1 LPNTGTKFI
10 NKNNIPNEMHQI
22 KNFKPR
28 LYQETILN
36 TCVNN
41 NTLVVLPT
49 GLGKTKIGILTA
61 IARLNQYPN
70 SKVLFLTPTKPL
82 ANQIFQEFKES
93 TNTEDI
99 SLFTGAV
106 SPAKRKELYKT
117 SKIIISTPQG
127 IENDIINNSINLNDL
142 SLIIFDEAHRTVK
155 DYSYTWIAKQ
165 YNKTLTN
172 KRIIGLTA
180 SPGSELET
188 INEVCQNLFIKEIE
202 LRTESD
208 EDVKHY
214 VQDIN
219 IENIKLDLPSEFQEI
234 KKDLENAF
242 KLKKQNLKDIGYNLQ
257 YTTKKE
263 ILKLQFSLQSQ
274 IAKGEKDFQVFQA
287 ISLVAELLKMSHATE
302 MLETQGLKS
311 LDNYLSPLFEK
322 SSSHKSK
329 AVKNMI
335 INPNIKSAYMK
346 TKLAIENG
354 TSHPKKIKLMEII
367 NDEIKKN
374 PAIKIIVFN
383 QYRDSAKELELE
395 LNKINKINAKLFV
408 GQTKKNG
415 TGLTQKKQIE
425 IINDFKQNIYNCIIS
440 TSIGE
445 EGLDIPNVD
454 LVIFYEPVPS
464 AIRSIQRRGRTA
476 RHSTGR
482 LIVLI
487 TKNTRDEAYHW
498 TAFHKEKRM
507 HSLLHQIKTKVK
519 LSTQPTLDKYIQKNE
534 EILVF
539 ADSREGGSNVIKK
552 IKELGLN
559 IQLKTMTTADF
570 VVSARVG
577 IERKTTRDFVDSII
591 DKRLL
596 HQLKD
601 LKQNY
606 EKPLIIIEGEED
618 IYSIRKIHPN
628 AIRGMLSTIAI
639 SYGIPILQTKS
650 GNETAELIKSIA
662 IREQNY
668 KEKKFGI
675 RTERKPLT
683 TKKQQ
688 EFIIESLPGIGPS
701 LAKSLLKEFKTVKKI
716 MDSKPEKLTK
726 IEQLG
731 KTKAEE
737 IIKILNEKYKH

>member
-1 LPNTGTKFI
+1 MYK
-10 NKNNIPNEMHQI
+10 I

-36 TCVNN
+36 TCINN

-49 GLGKTKIGILTA
+49 GLGKTKVGILTA
-61 IARLNQYPN
+61 ITRLNQHPN
-70 SKVLFLTPTKPL
+70 SKILFLTPTKPL
-82 ANQIFQEFKES
+82 ANQIYQEFKDS
-93 TNTEDI
+93 TNIEEI

-127 IENDIINNSINLNDL
+127 IENDIINNSINLNEI
-142 SLIIFDEAHRTVK
+142 SLLAIDEAHRTVK

-165 YNKTLTN
+165 YHKNSTYE
-172 KRIIGLTA
+172 RIIGLTA
-180 SPGSELET
+180 SPGSELEK
-188 INEVCQNLFIKEIE
+188 INEVCQNLFTNEIE
-202 LRTESD
+202 LRTEKD
-208 EDVKHY
+208 EDVKPY
-214 VQDIN
+214 IQDIN
-219 IENIKLDLPSEFQEI
+219 IENIKIDLPAQFQEI
-234 KKDLENAF
+234 KKYLEDAF
-242 KLKKQNLKDIGYNLQ
+242 NQKKAKLKYLGYNLQ

-263 ILKLQFSLQSQ
+263 ILKLQFSLQGQ

-287 ISLVAELLKMSHATE
+287 ISLVAELLKINHSIE

-311 LDNYLSPLFEK
+311 LNNYLTPLFEK
-322 SSSHKSK
+322 SSSQKSK

-335 INPNIKSAYMK
+335 LDPNIKSAYMK
-346 TKLAIENG
+346 TKLAIENKI
-354 TSHPKKIKLMEII
+354 SHPKKIKLLEIVKE
-367 NDEIKKN
+367 EIKKD
-374 PAIKIIVFN
+374 PSTKIIVFN
-383 QYRDSAKELELE
+383 QYRDSAKELESE
-395 LNKINKINAKLFV
+395 LNKIKEVNAKLFV

-425 IINDFKQNIYNCIIS
+425 IIKDFEQSIYNCIIS

-445 EGLDIPNVD
+445 EGLDIPKVD

-464 AIRSIQRRGRTA
+464 AIRAIQRRGRTA
-476 RHSTGR
+476 RHSSGK
-482 LIVLI
+482 LLVLMA
-487 TKNTRDEAYHW
+487 KNTRDEAYHW

-507 HSLLHQIKTKVK
+507 HNLLNNIKNKIK
-519 LSTQPTLDKYIQKNE
+519 LSTQPTLEKYIKE
-534 EILVF
+534 DKETLIF

-570 VVSARVG
+570 VVSSRVG
-577 IERKTTRDFVDSII
+577 IERKTPKDFVDSII

-618 IYSIRKIHPN
+618 IYSIRRIHPN

-650 GNETAELIKSIA
+650 PSETAELIKSIA
-662 IREQNY
+662 TREQNY
-668 KEKKFGI
+668 KEKDFGI

-683 TKKQQ
+683 TKEQQ
-688 EFIIESLPGIGPS
+688 EFIVESLPGIGPS

-716 MDSKPEKLTK
+716 TNAKPERLQK
-726 IEQLG
+726 IKQLG

-737 IIKILNEKYKH
+737 IRRILNEKYEN